1 MNWLQ
6 DILISLCQ
14 SLRLENQPD
23 AAAEANRLAEEA
35 QVLDLFSGKLH
46 SDSSL
51 NTSRTFGEQRHRQPL
66 HSTQVHQTSQH
77 SRSNIW
83 SSADRQGSLNCSTDR
98 LAAEAASL
106 QSCPGS
112 IMTSAMSTSKAS
124 RYLQKRVFKR
134 PSALQQM
141 QAFAQRHSKDSD
153 AAACNRDSL
162 ADSCSSMTGMSYTA
176 ARQLPFALPAQ
187 TTFSQS
193 DGTVTAGAQQVEAQ
207 QVQLCIQN
215 NSCSLLPHFRCP

>member
-1 MNWLQ
+1 M
-6 DILISLCQ
+6 SLCQ
-14 SLRLENQPD
+14 TLRLEDHPG

-35 QVLDLFSGKLH
+35 HALDLSSDKLY
-46 SDSSL
+46 SDSL
-51 NTSRTFGEQRHRQPL
+51 PNASRAFGEQRHRQPL
-66 HSTQVHQTSQH
+66 HSTHVHQTSQH
-77 SRSNIW
+77 SWSNTW
-83 SSADRQGSLNCSTDR
+83 SSTDRQASKNCSTDR

-106 QSCPGS
+106 QSCPDS
-112 IMTSAMSTSKAS
+112 TMSSAMSTSKAS

-176 ARQLPFALPAQ
+176 ARQLPFALPAEA
-187 TTFSQS
+187 TFGQS
-193 DGTVTAGAQQVEAQ
+193 DGTVTAGMQQVEAQ

-215 NSCSLLPHFRCP
+215 KSLCSSLLSCPCP

>member
-1 MNWLQ
+1 
-6 DILISLCQ
+6 LCQ
-14 SLRLENQPD
+14 SLRLENQHG

-35 QVLDLFSGKLH
+35 QVLDLFLDKLH
-46 SDSSL
+46 SDGL
-51 NTSRTFGEQRHRQPL
+51 PNTSRTFGEQRHRQPL
-66 HSTQVHQTSQH
+66 HSTHMHQTSQH

-83 SSADRQGSLNCSTDR
+83 SSTDRQGSKGCSNDR

-106 QSCPGS
+106 QSCPDS
-112 IMTSAMSTSKAS
+112 SMTSAMSTSKAS

-162 ADSCSSMTGMSYTA
+162 ADSCSSMTGMSDPA
-176 ARQLPFALPAQ
+176 FRQLPFAFPAEA
-187 TTFSQS
+187 TFSQS
-193 DGTVTAGAQQVEAQ
+193 GGTGAGDTQQVDAQ
-207 QVQLCIQN
+207 QVQLCIHN
-215 NSCSLLPHFRCP
+215 KSLCSLLLDCCCL

>member
-1 MNWLQ
+1 M
-6 DILISLCQ
+6 CQ

-23 AAAEANRLAEEA
+23 AAAEANRLAQEA
-35 QVLDLFSGKLH
+35 QVLGLFSDKLH
-46 SDSSL
+46 SDSLS
-51 NTSRTFGEQRHRQPL
+51 NTSRTFGGQKLRQPL
-66 HSTQVHQTSQH
+66 RSTQVHQTSQH
-77 SRSNIW
+77 SRCNIW
-83 SSADRQGSLNCSTDR
+83 SSADRQGSKSCSTDR

-112 IMTSAMSTSKAS
+112 MMTSAMSTSKAS

-153 AAACNRDSL
+153 AAVCNRDSL
-162 ADSCSSMTGMSYTA
+162 ADSCSSMTGMSYA
-176 ARQLPFALPAQ
+176 ALQQLPLALAADA
-187 TTFSQS
+187 TCGQS
-193 DGTVTAGAQQVEAQ
+193 DGTGVGRTQQGGTQ

-215 NSCSLLPHFRCP
+215 NSLCSLLFDCRCF